1 MLEQEIKKVMKK
13 KGLLPMDIYKPLK
26 INRVNFYRA
35 IKTSNLKNKTLNKI
49 LTFLDLELNI
59 KLKTKKKWESKKKKF
74 IKNCM

>member
-13 KGLLPMDIYKPLK
+13 RGLLPVDVYKPLK
-26 INRVNFYRA
+26 INRINFYRA

-59 KLKTKKKWESKKKKF
+59 KLKTKKNGNQKR
-74 IKNCM
+74 KNL

>member
-13 KGLLPMDIYKPLK
+13 RGLLPVDVYKPLK
-26 INRVNFYRA
+26 INRINFYRA

-59 KLKTKKKWESKKKKF
+59 KLKTKKNENQKR
-74 IKNCM
+74 KNL